1 MLTKKQKN
9 LLIFI
14 NKKIRSTGISPSY
27 EEMKNS
33 LNLKSKSGIH
43 RLISALEERGFVKR
57 LAHKARALEVVKLP
71 ENASANDIFN
81 SFTPSVIKGGL
92 DKSKS
97 NSSKVSVLGSIAA
110 GTPIEA
116 IQHEV
121 DKIALPDDLQKNGE
135 YFGLKV
141 KGDSMIEA
149 GINDGDTVIIKKTS
163 TADTGQIV
171 VVLIDE
177 QEATLKRIRKKGNT
191 IALEA
196 ANKNYDTKIYA
207 SNRIKIQGTYNLKFK
222 FIFRSLFIC
231 IFYSKKKFSFI
242 LSSQ

>member
-1 MLTKKQKN
+1 MYEVCSMLTKKQKN

-14 NKKIRSTGISPSY
+14 NKKIRSSGISPSY

-81 SFTPSVIKGGL
+81 SFTPSIIKGGL
-92 DKSKS
+92 DKTEGK
-97 NSSKVSVLGSIAA
+97 SSKVSVLGSIAA

-116 IQHEV
+116 IQQEV
-121 DKIALPDDLQKNGE
+121 DKVVLPSDLQNNGE
-135 YFGLKV
+135 HFGLKV

-149 GINDGDTVIIKKTS
+149 GIHDGDTVIIKKSS
-163 TADTGQIV
+163 TADNGEIA
-171 VVLIDE
+171 VVLIDDE
-177 QEATLKRIRKKGNT
+177 EATLKRIRKKGKT

-196 ANKNYDTKIYA
+196 ANKNYGTKIYA
-207 SNRIKIQGTYNLKFK
+207 SNRIKIQGKLISLYRKFH
-222 FIFRSLFIC
+222 
-231 IFYSKKKFSFI
+231 
-242 LSSQ
+242 